1 MCRPDTEPNGNNDGS
16 IADAPW
22 ILRLWLRLYRAIP
35 SLIRDPNTGLDFTF
49 SLFSAFALS
58 CLRLCVDR
66 FLLLS
71 GWPERTRYTIETGM
85 NLTSALHAAFLCS
98 GLGVCLFCRGGPAY
112 VPSARMDDKT
122 APLWWR
128 DAAES
133 LLQVCTGYMFFDGFF
148 MYRDTERMGQ
158 GWTEFEVMIMGHHFC
173 TVLYMLSCRALR
185 AGHLSTMTLMFF
197 GELTNPFMNGLF
209 ISRYAM

>member
-1 MCRPDTEPNGNNDGS
+1 
-16 IADAPW
+16 
-22 ILRLWLRLYRAIP
+22 
-35 SLIRDPNTGLDFTF
+35 
-49 SLFSAFALS
+49 
-58 CLRLCVDR
+58 
-66 FLLLS
+66 
-71 GWPERTRYTIETGM
+71 
-85 NLTSALHAAFLCS
+85 
-98 GLGVCLFCRGGPAY
+98 
-112 VPSARMDDKT
+112 MDDKT
-122 APLWWR
+122 APLLWR

-209 ISRYAM
+209 ISRYAIKLFSNPLLHLLHPWVEIGFALTYASMRAVIGPIVGAYLTYDLLMTRQGRENIPVWISCAWVTLMWIVIIGSWPWTKDSLEMLQDGMTVKFHANYDYGERFVGEL